1 MSNRQIYIEA
11 YSKFIFYKYIYKIFL
26 EQKYIEYFSK
36 YDIEKMEL
44 IYQAMILDKELEN
57 KFIYGINSEFN
68 HLKFMGFLA
77 KNEYLNLEN
86 KILNMKNK
94 SLNYK
99 TNLRYVERILNDK
112 FMENTKILIDKFDPF
127 LNEGDNIEVVWNTI
141 LYSFDTGQI
150 EVIFDSFLKFSEIEN
165 VKQKRIT
172 SEKLNEKLE
181 EIDKKIE
188 ALNDMFP
195 FNVENNILSKNEINK
210 KIEEIKTEIKK
221 SDKAL
226 KNITNMYLYVNEYNG
241 LEN

>member
-1 MSNRQIYIEA
+1 
-11 YSKFIFYKYIYKIFL
+11 
-26 EQKYIEYFSK
+26 
-36 YDIEKMEL
+36 
-44 IYQAMILDKELEN
+44 
-57 KFIYGINSEFN
+57 
-68 HLKFMGFLA
+68 
-77 KNEYLNLEN
+77 
-86 KILNMKNK
+86 
-94 SLNYK
+94 
-99 TNLRYVERILNDK
+99 ERILNDK

-141 LYSFDTGQI
+141 MYSLDTGQI
-150 EVIFDSFLKFSEIEN
+150 EVIFDSLLKFSEIEN